1 MVILDLLIVVVQLVV
16 IEDQLLGIHGDPRL
30 VDCSSA
36 AGCD

>member
-16 IEDQLLGIHGDPRL
+16 IEDQLLGILGDPGL

>member
-1 MVILDLLIVVVQLVV
+1 MVILDLLIVVVLLVV
-16 IEDQLLGIHGDPRL
+16 IEDQLLGILGDPGF